1 VRRIGADGTIET
13 VTGMWAHD
21 VVASADGTAVI
32 AAYDAQLWRLAPG
45 SRTPRPYLRPKRP
58 TDTFDFAGRSTLGWR
73 IALDPHGGLLAV
85 GSGVLTFVPGGP
97 TPWTLAGLRGT
108 RPSRRDVTAVIEATR
123 PGVATLEVAQEERVI
138 ARVTQPVSG
147 GHSTLRA
154 VAPIR
159 EDWYDVRILLE
170 GAAGTTARDEVAIH
184 GAQAL
189 TVRLARRLLGRY
201 QGRESDDDV
210 FYRLGRDCRRF
221 GARRVDCVIETD
233 DGRILGVASVTL
245 ERSGVVLRR
254 DYRWRRA
261 GFRRHPR
268 FIAWHGVQQLSR
280 DDGGSWAT
288 G

>member
-1 VRRIGADGTIET
+1 
-13 VTGMWAHD
+13 
-21 VVASADGTAVI
+21 
-32 AAYDAQLWRLAPG
+32 
-45 SRTPRPYLRPKRP
+45 
-58 TDTFDFAGRSTLGWR
+58 
-73 IALDPHGGLLAV
+73 
-85 GSGVLTFVPGGP
+85 
-97 TPWTLAGLRGT
+97 
-108 RPSRRDVTAVIEATR
+108 
-123 PGVATLEVAQEERVI
+123 
-138 ARVTQPVSG
+138 
-147 GHSTLRA
+147 
-154 VAPIR
+154 
-159 EDWYDVRILLE
+159 
-170 GAAGTTARDEVAIH
+170 
-184 GAQAL
+184 
-189 TVRLARRLLGRY
+189 VRLARRLLGRY